1 MDERKVGDTCYDLY
15 VNQLRIA
22 LGSGTDLSV
31 KIIDSKT
38 GIPFGTP

>member
-1 MDERKVGDTCYDLY
+1 MKEKQGTHDLY

-22 LGSGTDLSV
+22 LGSGKDLSV

-38 GIPFGTP
+38 GIPFRTP